1 MHNSFQL
8 HAYNENLISV
18 HIYTESTHSVAAWYI
33 DVLYETKVFTE
44 MLDVWRIKIEK
55 IEYFYTSINIKGVL
69 IKVHERKK

>member
-1 MHNSFQL
+1 MGACYGIFHTEYKL
-8 HAYNENLISV
+8 LIE
-18 HIYTESTHSVAAWYI
+18 YTESNHSVAAWYI